1 MVASLVKYE
10 TLPASGLRLDHCA
23 VARYGMDMS
32 SRLNF
37 GDSEFEPTDEQLQ
50 ALSREAFADVAE
62 LNRKALARL
71 RAEIEELKAEAL
83 ARLANSQSTPARPV
97 QRQ

>member
-1 MVASLVKYE
+1 
-10 TLPASGLRLDHCA
+10 
-23 VARYGMDMS
+23 MDMS
-32 SRLNF
+32 SRPNF

-71 RAEIEELKAEAL
+71 QAEIEVLKSEAL
-83 ARLANSQSTPARPV
+83 ARLASARSTPAAPPV
-97 QRQ
+97 QQP